1 MTCGTVPQPQ
11 KDLQMIQHR
20 IHRPP
25 PLLPLIAGSLLL
37 SYSAA
42 VQANIEQFSIAQCA
56 QLEAALELNRE
67 QQRRGYKLKQ
77 ELKIK
82 AQQAQLELQLH
93 YHCQQPQ
100 DLQKP
105 TRTGRASARKP
116 PTGRTK
122 TADRHLRSAPA
133 TTARTGTKPTLTV
146 SVIAVK
152 APYQGAKLDAWLAYY
167 QAPFYCFAVRHTER
181 IRQCVEQRQ
190 QAQQRFELQYRN
202 NVPGPGQ

>member
-1 MTCGTVPQPQ
+1 MVKFYLRRLTPKP
-11 KDLQMIQHR
+11 
-20 IHRPP
+20 
-25 PLLPLIAGSLLL
+25 SLL
-37 SYSAA
+37 AA
-42 VQANIEQFSIAQCA
+42 LLLLLFSTVAAAQIEQFSMAQCA

-105 TRTGRASARKP
+105 A
-116 PTGRTK
+116 
-122 TADRHLRSAPA
+122 RSAGKPAKTTRAKPTARIARPAATPPA
-133 TTARTGTKPTLTV
+133 TTKPALTV

-167 QAPFYCFAVRHTER
+167 QAPFYCYAVRQTER

-190 QAQQRFELQYRN
+190 QAQQRFEQQFAERQPSQTN
-202 NVPGPGQ
+202 NLSDQ